1 MEFKKY
7 IVEELVQKN
16 MLEKPLDGNHGN
28 KHPKSSDYT
37 EQGIPFI
44 MVSDI
49 SNGRINYNTC
59 KFISKKQRDT
69 LDKGF
74 SKEGD
79 VLLSHKATIGLTCI
93 VDNKY
98 PEIVITPQL
107 TYYRVKKDINNY
119 YLKYYFDSP
128 YFQNI
133 LKNWA
138 TSGSTRAYL
147 GITAQLKLPI
157 LLPDLIIQ
165 NKIATILQTI
175 DRKIELNT
183 HTNNNLYK
191 LSKTIFR
198 DFYNSNS
205 EKWNI
210 CKINDIGLYISD
222 YVANGSFKSL
232 AQNVKIYDN
241 KNYALFIR
249 NTDLKVNFTQG
260 RKYVDEHSYNFL
272 SKSKLYGRELI
283 ISNVGDVGSIFL
295 CPSFEIPMTLGNN
308 VIMIDSKETKVS
320 YNYYLYYFFLSA
332 EGQYLIDGI
341 TGGSA
346 QPKFNKTDFKNSLIK
361 LPSKEDI
368 LEFNDKIIPM
378 YDIIEKNIKENDI
391 LEQLRDTLLPKL
403 MNGEIDLDKVEI

>member
-7 IVEELVQKN
+7 TVEELVQKN

-79 VLLSHKATIGLTCI
+79 VLLSHKATIGITCI
-93 VDNKY
+93 VDNEY

-107 TYYRVKKDINNY
+107 TYFRVKKDINNY

-128 YFQNI
+128 YFQHI
-133 LKNWA
+133 LKSWA

-157 LLPDLIIQ
+157 LLPDIIIQ
-165 NKIATILQTI
+165 NKIATMLQTI
-175 DRKIELNT
+175 DRKIELN
-183 HTNNNLYK
+183 NQINDNLYNQAVAIYNESFK
-191 LSKTIFR
+191 EINQREYSIGDYIVPKRGKNLLSRDAILGDVPVVAGGIEPATYHNMSNTKAPVITISASGANAG
-198 DFYNSNS
+198 YINL
-205 EKWNI
+205 WNI
-210 CKINDIGLYISD
+210 PVWSSDSSYIDNTITNS
-222 YVANGSFKSL
+222 
-232 AQNVKIYDN
+232 IYFWYLTL
-241 KNYALFIR
+241 KNRQKEIF
-249 NTDLKVNFTQG
+249 DTQ
-260 RKYVDEHSYNFL
+260 
-272 SKSKLYGRELI
+272 
-283 ISNVGDVGSIFL
+283 
-295 CPSFEIPMTLGNN
+295 T
-308 VIMIDSKETKVS
+308 
-320 YNYYLYYFFLSA
+320 
-332 EGQYLIDGI
+332 
-341 TGGSA
+341 GSA
-346 QPKFNKTDFKNSLIK
+346 QPHIYPKHIAELSITKLNESEILKYEKKVTPFFNMIGKN
-361 LPSKEDI
+361 
-368 LEFNDKIIPM
+368 
-378 YDIIEKNIKENDI
+378 KNENKY

-403 MNGEIDLDKVEI
+403 MNGEINLDKIEI